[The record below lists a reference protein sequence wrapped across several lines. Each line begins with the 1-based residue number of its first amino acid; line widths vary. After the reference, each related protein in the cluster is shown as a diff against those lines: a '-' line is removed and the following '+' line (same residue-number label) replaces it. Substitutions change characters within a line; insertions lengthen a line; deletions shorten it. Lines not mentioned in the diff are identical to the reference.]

1 MAKVERTSGLN
12 QVGRENGKRRV
23 IITANV
29 EGRDLGSFVQ
39 ELRAT
44 LAKEQLP
51 AGYWLE
57 YGGQFENL
65 ASAAAR
71 MKIVVPLAL
80 AMILFC
86 SWLYSIMLKKVC
98 WSLAACRLL
107 CQVV

>member
-44 LAKEQLP
+44 LAKNNCQRAIGWNMEVSLKISLQL
-51 AGYWLE
+51 LRE
-57 YGGQFENL
+57 
-65 ASAAAR
+65 
-71 MKIVVPLAL
+71 
-80 AMILFC
+80 
-86 SWLYSIMLKKVC
+86 
-98 WSLAACRLL
+98 
-107 CQVV
+107 